1 MKIKI
6 FTYLLMLVVAF
17 TIEAKV
23 EKPVAPNEIIG
34 SGIIGVNST
43 RAFTVD
49 SDTLLY
55 KDKSQIDYETFEI
68 IGSGY
73 KTSFTVIDDV
83 NTEVDSGTV
92 NSLELITD
100 LSGPITSVS
109 PLRVL
114 EQPVL
119 ITSDTINSSSSGL
132 QVGTLLSL
140 SGFVN
145 NNRLKATKVMSH
157 GSGEDWKIRGTISQ
171 INSATIDIGSLSI
184 ATGSEQLINC
194 NNGYGSG
201 DLVEVMM
208 SADSN
213 YQAGVT
219 IDSIISIECLT
230 LNQLNNQN
238 ILIPSVLQGFVSGKR
253 GLSFWLDEVE
263 VTTSQNTIYENG
275 EKRFVVDDVNVEV
288 QGVLNT
294 QTSKFT
300 VDVVR
305 FLDTRISITF
315 PLEPQ
320 DVTAGESIT
329 INGKTYNKTPFTRD
343 NAILNNGLSS
353 AKQVEIDGFI
363 DSDGN
368 AYISKVLNKG
378 RANDQR
384 IAMRG
389 SIENL
394 NKPIFSLLNFQI
406 DTSSSLL
413 INTGSGVIDVDTFF
427 AMVAK
432 GSQVEI
438 RNASYDSVLNKVTGG
453 EIVIKMLTTKQ
464 QELNTTKE
472 IIGSGIVGGYINGT
486 VTSVNSTVFDSGF
499 ER

>member
-6 FTYLLMLVVAF
+6 FTYLLMLVVSF
-17 TIEAKV
+17 SIQAKV
-23 EKPVAPNEIIG
+23 EKPVVPNEIIG

-43 RAFTVD
+43 RAFTID
-49 SDTLLY
+49 TDTLLY
-55 KDKSQIDYETFEI
+55 KDKQPINYETFEI

-92 NSLELITD
+92 NALELITD
-100 LSGPITSVS
+100 ISGPVTSVS
-109 PLRVL
+109 PLMVL

-119 ITSDTINSSSSGL
+119 ITSDTVNSISSGL

-145 NNRLKATKVMSH
+145 NNKLKATKVMSH
-157 GSGEDWKIRGTISQ
+157 NSGQNWKIRGTISQ
-171 INSATIDIGSLSI
+171 INSATIDIGNLSI
-184 ATGSEQLINC
+184 GTGTEQLINC
-194 NNGYGSG
+194 NVGYANG
-201 DLVEVMM
+201 DLVEVIML
-208 SADSN
+208 ADSN
-213 YQAGVT
+213 YQPGLT
-219 IDSIISIECLT
+219 IDSISIECLS
-230 LNQLNNQN
+230 LNQLNSQDM
-238 ILIPSVLQGFVSGKR
+238 LIPSVLQGFVSRKR

-263 VTTSQNTIYENG
+263 VVTSQNTLYENG
-275 EKRFVVDDVNVEV
+275 EKRFVEEGVNVEV

-300 VDVVR
+300 VDSVR
-305 FLDTRISITF
+305 FLDTRIAITF

-320 DVTAGESIT
+320 DITVGESIV
-329 INGKTYNKTPFTRD
+329 INGKIYDKTPFTRD
-343 NAILNNGLSS
+343 SVVLNNGLSS

-389 SIENL
+389 SIENV

-406 DTSSSLL
+406 DTSNSLL
-413 INTGSGVIDVDTFF
+413 INTGSGVLDVDAFF
-427 AMVAK
+427 ALIAE

-438 RNASYDSVLNKVTGG
+438 RNAAYDSMLNQITGG
-453 EIVIKMLTTKQ
+453 EITIRMFATKQ
-464 QELNTTKE
+464 QAISTKE
-472 IIGSGIVGGYINGT
+472 IIGSGIVGGFVNGT
-486 VTSVNSTVFDSGF
+486 VTSVNNNLFDSSF
-499 ER
+499 EQ